1 VQCARLNNMTT
12 YVVPGKPTIMVD
24 RAYFKLIQKDS
35 EFLEYLEDSGVVHW
49 EGYKDA
55 EQEYNN
61 DQEV

>member
-1 VQCARLNNMTT
+1 MTT